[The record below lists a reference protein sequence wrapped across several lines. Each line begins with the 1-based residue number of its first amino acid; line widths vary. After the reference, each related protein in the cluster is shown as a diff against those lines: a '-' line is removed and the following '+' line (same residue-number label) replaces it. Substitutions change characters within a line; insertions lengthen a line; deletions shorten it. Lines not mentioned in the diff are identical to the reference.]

1 MRGNRLL
8 ILGAVLILAVVV
20 ALFVVLNPRL
30 RGPAEVSGP
39 AYWPTQGW
47 QSVTPE
53 EQGID
58 SGKLA
63 DALLTIREMNIRVHS
78 LLLIRNGYAVVDA
91 YFYPYDGAAVHDLAS
106 VTKSVT
112 TTLVGI
118 AADQGK
124 LRLDLPMVSF
134 FSDRPIAN
142 RDARKERI
150 TVAHLASMS
159 SGLDCTPERD
169 EATLK
174 EMWASP
180 DWVQFVLDRPARWEP
195 GTQFVYCSPGTHL
208 LSAVL
213 QQATGMT
220 AFEFARQNLFEPLGI
235 RDVIWP
241 ADPQGV
247 TRGWGDIRLHTR
259 DAAKLGYLWLN
270 KGVWEGRQIVS
281 RQWVEASVKPLLPT
295 GGSGDDYYG
304 YGWWVSTVQ
313 EKDDVDSYR
322 ADGRGGQYVAVVPA
336 LNVVLATTGGGF
348 SLDEIDDLLL
358 PALVDMRKPLPGNP
372 AEFARLQVAVSSVAQ
387 PPAPSPVAALPRMA
401 RAISGK
407 TFVFDPNPAEVE
419 NARLEFT
426 GAAEAVMY
434 ITLSG
439 SPELRRWLIGLD
451 GVYRM
456 SQGDYGHP
464 LGVRGYWA
472 DAQTFVFEYAGITS
486 NDHYTWRMR
495 FEGNRVI
502 MEGQE
507 TAHELGVQFEGRL
520 RSP

>member
-8 ILGAVLILAVVV
+8 VFGGVLILAVLVV
-20 ALFVVLNPRL
+20 LFVLLNPRL
-30 RGPAEVSGP
+30 RGPAEVPAP

-47 QSVTPE
+47 RSSEPE

-63 DALLTIREMNIRVHS
+63 DALLTIREKNIKVHS

-91 YFYPYDGAAVHDLAS
+91 YFYPYDGAAPHDLAS

-112 TTLVGI
+112 TTLIGI

-124 LRLDLPMVSF
+124 LRLDQPVVSF

-142 RDARKERI
+142 RDARKERM
-150 TVAHLASMS
+150 TVAYLAGMS

-174 EMWASP
+174 EMWTTP
-180 DWVQFVLDRPARWEP
+180 DWVQFVLDRPTRWEP
-195 GTQFVYCSPGTHL
+195 GSQFVYCSPGSHL
-208 LSAVL
+208 LSAIL

-241 ADPQGV
+241 ADPQGI
-247 TRGWGDIRLHTR
+247 TRGWGDIRLHMR

-270 KGVWEGRQIVS
+270 KGVWEGKQIVS

-304 YGWWVSTVQ
+304 YGWWVDPAQQ
-313 EKDDVDSYR
+313 EGALASYR
-322 ADGRGGQYVAVVPA
+322 ADGRGGQYVVVVPS
-336 LNVVLATTGGGF
+336 LNIILATTGGGF
-348 SLDEIDDLLL
+348 DLDEVGDLLKA
-358 PALVDMRKPLPGNP
+358 ALVDMQKPLPSNP
-372 AEFARLQVAVSSVAQ
+372 AAFARLQAAVKAVAQ
-387 PPAPSPVAALPRMA
+387 PPAPTAVAPLPRMA

-407 TFVFDPNPAEVE
+407 TFIFAPNPAGIEI
-419 NARLEFT
+419 ARLEFT
-426 GAAEAVMY
+426 GSAEAVVY
-434 ITLSG
+434 ITLTD
-439 SPELRRWLIGLD
+439 SPELRRWPIGLD
-451 GVYRM
+451 GIYRM
-456 SQGDYGHP
+456 SKGEYGHP
-464 LGVRGYWA
+464 LGLRGYWA

-495 FEGNRVI
+495 FEGDRVI

-507 TAHELGVQFEGRL
+507 TAHELGVKIEGRL
-520 RSP
+520 RNP

>member
-1 MRGNRLL
+1 MKRYGLL
-8 ILGAVLILAVVV
+8 ALGAALILAVFV
-20 ALFVVLNPRL
+20 ALFVLLNPRL
-30 RGPAEVSGP
+30 RGPAGVPAP

-47 QSVTPE
+47 RSSTPE

-63 DALLTIREMNIRVHS
+63 DALLTIREKNIRVHS

-91 YFYPYDGAAVHDLAS
+91 YFYPYDGAAPHDLAS

-124 LRLDLPMVSF
+124 LRLDQPVVSF

-142 RDARKERI
+142 RDARKDRI
-150 TVAHLASMS
+150 TVGHLASMS

-174 EMWASP
+174 EMWTTP
-180 DWVQFVLDRPARWEP
+180 DWVQFVLDRPARWQP
-195 GTQFVYCSPGTHL
+195 GTQFVYCSPGSHL

-235 RDVIWP
+235 RDVVWP

-270 KGVWEGRQIVS
+270 RGVWEGRQIVS
-281 RQWVEASVKPLLPT
+281 RQWVEASVQRLLPT

-304 YGWWVSTVQ
+304 YGWWISTAQ
-313 EKDDVDSYR
+313 EKGEVDSYR

-336 LNVVLATTGGGF
+336 LNVIMATTGGGF
-348 SLDEIDDLLL
+348 DLDEIGDLLL
-358 PALVDMRKPLPGNP
+358 PALVDMQKPLPANP
-372 AEFARLQVAVSSVAQ
+372 AEFARLQAAVNTVAQ
-387 PPAPSPVAALPRMA
+387 PPAPTPVAPLPGTA
-401 RAISGK
+401 RAVSGK
-407 TFVFDPNPAEVE
+407 TFVFDPNPTGIED
-419 NARLEFT
+419 ARLEFT
-426 GAAEAVMY
+426 GSAEAIMY
-434 ITLSG
+434 ITLSDARG
-439 SPELRRWLIGLD
+439 LRRWPVGLD
-451 GVYRM
+451 GIYRM
-456 SQGDYGHP
+456 SKGDYGYP
-464 LGVRGYWA
+464 QGLRGYWA
-472 DAQTFVFEYAGITS
+472 DAQTFVFEYAGITN

-507 TAHELGVQFEGRL
+507 TAHELGVKFEGRL
-520 RSP
+520 QNP